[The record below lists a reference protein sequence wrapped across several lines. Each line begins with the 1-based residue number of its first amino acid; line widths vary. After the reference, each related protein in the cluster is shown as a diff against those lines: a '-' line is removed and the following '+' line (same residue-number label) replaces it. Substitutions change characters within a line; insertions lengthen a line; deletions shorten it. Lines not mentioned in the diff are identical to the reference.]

1 MIIKEVIHK
10 NQKRDFLK
18 VSRIIYRDDPNWVSH
33 LDQDI
38 EAIFD
43 PSKNN
48 FFDFGIAARWVLYDQ
63 NHNLMG
69 RVAAFINRHLAYTY
83 EHPTGGMGFFECVND
98 QKAAN
103 LLFDTAKNWLEQ
115 RGMQAMDGPINFGE
129 KDRYWGLLTDGFN
142 TSPPYLLNYNPP
154 WYREL
159 FESYGFQDYYQQ
171 YVYGLTRDTEVNPVV
186 IRAFDRLTR
195 DKGYRFESVKIKNLK
210 KYAKDFSVIYNEA
223 WKDVHKHFKPISPEQ
238 AIGTFKSMQQ
248 IVDEDLVIF
257 GYHNDRPIAM
267 FVGLPELNQIFR
279 YVDGNLNW
287 LGKLKFLFHKWRGVC
302 TTVYGIVFGVVP
314 DYRNK
319 GLESGL
325 IIAIQKAMLKTTKYN
340 DMYLSWIGDF
350 NPKMIRIAEILTK
363 RKVFTLI
370 TYRKMFK
377 KEYKFSRHEVID

>member
-1 MIIKEVIHK
+1 MIITEVK
-10 NQKRDFLK
+10 TKKQKLDFLK
-18 VSRIIYRDDPNWVSH
+18 VPRIIYKDDPNWVSH
-33 LDQDI
+33 LDQDV

-43 PSKNN
+43 PEKNK
-48 FFDFGIAARWVLYDQ
+48 FFDFGIAVRWVLYDQ
-63 NHNLMG
+63 SNNLLG

-98 QKAAN
+98 QKAAS

-142 TSPPYLLNYNPP
+142 TPPPYLLNYNPP

-159 FESYGFQDYYQQ
+159 FESYGFQNYYEQ
-171 YVYGLTRDTEVNPVV
+171 YVYGLSRDTEVNPLV
-186 IRAFDRLTR
+186 IRAFDRMTR
-195 DKGYRFESVKIKNLK
+195 DKGYRFESVQIKNLK
-210 KYAKDFSVIYNEA
+210 KYAHDFSVIYNEA

-238 AIGTFKSMQQ
+238 AMATFKSMQQ

-267 FVGLPELNQIFR
+267 FVGIPELNQIFR
-279 YVDGNLNW
+279 YVDGKLNW
-287 LGKLKFLFHKWRGVC
+287 LGKLKFLYYKWRGAC

-325 IIAIQKAMLKTTKYN
+325 IMAIQRAILKTNKYN

-377 KEYKFSRHEVID
+377 KEYIFSRHEIID